1 MVTSVAFSP
10 VSMLDETK
18 PYAKKSFSPWA
29 AKRPVEN
36 AGELVLQSL
45 FSSESKKKKNTLQ
58 LSIHN
63 SFPQAFLRHLT
74 ELFITVNIEFLVT
87 KHHQNRFSSNDFC
100 FMKL

>member
-18 PYAKKSFSPWA
+18 PYAKESFSPWA
-29 AKRPVEN
+29 AKRLVEN
-36 AGELVLQSL
+36 AGELVSLQSL
-45 FSSESKKKKNTLQ
+45 FSSESKKKNILQ

-63 SFPQAFLRHLT
+63 SFPLAFPRHLT
-74 ELFITVNIEFLVT
+74 ELFITVNIESLVT

>member
-45 FSSESKKKKNTLQ
+45 FSSESKKKKHIATVYSQFFPTGISATLDRV
-58 LSIHN
+58 IHN
-63 SFPQAFLRHLT
+63 CQHRVLGNKTPLESIQF
-74 ELFITVNIEFLVT
+74 
-87 KHHQNRFSSNDFC
+87 K
-100 FMKL
+100 